1 MLRKISQNCYFIWI
15 KNQKVAPIWYFSSEI
30 PNLCFGFLVRSFGIF
45 PSNLVFSQPIWYFSS
60 QSGIFSPNLVFFQKI
75 WYSIKWNGV
84 HTPHLDIAVRNFE
97 QAPLAPV
104 EPAASVSGIKI
115 SAADSTTTTTTRC
128 IAYVFPS
135 HAVLLGHSQ
144 YLQRLPPRLDPFHL
158 RQRAMMSKPCVLA
171 GTRLIR
177 RMVCRFI
184 TTKPPGSRRGA
195 KSSGGRRH
203 GTHERTVRST
213 SSTRSCWSGMD
224 STKKKDRLMRKE
236 C

>member
-115 SAADSTTTTTTRC
+115 SQLTTT
-128 IAYVFPS
+128 
-135 HAVLLGHSQ
+135 LL
-144 YLQRLPPRLDPFHL
+144 LIPPPPPPPRDASFT
-158 RQRAMMSKPCVLA
+158 CF
-171 GTRLIR
+171 R
-177 RMVCRFI
+177 RMRC
-184 TTKPPGSRRGA
+184 
-195 KSSGGRRH
+195 
-203 GTHERTVRST
+203 
-213 SSTRSCWSGMD
+213 CWGIRNIY
-224 STKKKDRLMRKE
+224 KDCHRDWIHSISASE
-236 C
+236 Q